1 MSLVHEYTRLVEI
14 TNVKHVSRWSM
25 ELFPLNKVIK
35 QENFVNYC
43 TLNNNIAHQIYEK
56 YGHNENKGVCKSLH

>member
-1 MSLVHEYTRLVEI
+1 
-14 TNVKHVSRWSM
+14 M
-25 ELFPLNKVIK
+25 ELFPLNKVTK

-43 TLNNNIAHQIYEK
+43 TLNNNIEHQIYEK